1 MIQWVLIIACLVW
14 LGNTSLGPTV
24 HGMASPLL
32 SIANSLILVT
42 SEGVPSVTNG
52 RISAAVGTKYLV
64 NAYMKRAQYGGVS
77 SGSKKVPLYSE
88 LGGNMMPGA
97 SGDQFYYRGYALQ
110 YGVVSSTFALGDS
123 ISSVSWTTVTAQS
136 SWLLPGIEVQFK
148 FGSDPVLRAR
158 VERSSGVFGG
168 LGIDEIIYSEIGGVE
183 LQLTGN
189 ELQN

>member
-1 MIQWVLIIACLVW
+1 
-14 LGNTSLGPTV
+14 
-24 HGMASPLL
+24 MASPLL

-42 SEGVPSVTNG
+42 SQGVPTVTNG
-52 RISAAVGTKYLV
+52 RITAAVGTKYLV

-110 YGVVSSTFALGDS
+110 YGVVSSTFELGVTS
-123 ISSVSWTTVTAQS
+123 TSGISWSTVTAQNK
-136 SWLLPGIEVQFK
+136 WLLPSIEVQFQ
-148 FGSDPVLRAR
+148 FGNDPILRAR

-168 LGIDEIIYSEIGGVE
+168 QGIDEIIYSEIGGVE